1 MSLID
6 IYTKALDR
14 RDLSQKEITTLYN
27 DAPVS
32 ELLFVA
38 HELRKLHKKDEKK
51 VGWIIDRNVNITNV
65 CLAQCR
71 FCNFCR
77 TTKSDDTFI
86 TSLDEYKKKIDE
98 MYKIGGRQLLLQGGM
113 HPKLGLQFYVEL
125 FSSLKKMY
133 PDLKLHALSPTEV
146 VHISK
151 IEKITYSE
159 TLQELVNAGLDSL
172 PGAGAEILS
181 QRVRDIV
188 SPGKCSVEQWLDVM
202 REAHII
208 NLPTSATMMF
218 GFLETISERIEHL
231 LLLRD
236 LQAQKT
242 PNHYGFVTF
251 VPWPYKPTNTRLQ
264 KKYPDISEATA
275 IEYLRLLA
283 ISRIT
288 LNNISNI
295 QASWLTVGKEVAQLN
310 LFGGANDFGS
320 IMIEE
325 NVVSAAGADYSMDSD
340 EMLIAIKQAGFEPKL
355 RNQKYEFLD
364 NTQI

>member
-6 IYTKALDR
+6 IYTKALER
-14 RDLSQKEITTLYN
+14 ENLSQKEILSLYN
-27 DAPVS
+27 NAPIS

-38 HELRKLHKKDEKK
+38 HELRKIHKKDENK
-51 VGWIIDRNVNITNV
+51 VGWIIDRNVNITNI
-65 CLAQCR
+65 CIAQCK

-77 TTKSDDTFI
+77 TTKSEDAYI
-86 TSLDEYKKKIDE
+86 TSLEEYKNKIDE

-113 HPKLGLQFYVEL
+113 HPKLGLKFYVDL
-125 FSSLKKMY
+125 FSSLKKLY
-133 PDLKLHALSPTEV
+133 PDLKLHSLSPTEI

-151 IEKITYSE
+151 IENITYAE
-159 TLQELVNAGLDSL
+159 TLKELKKAGLDSL

-181 QRVRDIV
+181 QRVRNLV
-188 SPGKCSVEQWLDVM
+188 SPGKCTVEEWLDVM
-202 REAHII
+202 REAHLI

-218 GFLETISERIEHL
+218 GFLETICERVDHL

-236 LQAQKT
+236 LQAQKPT
-242 PNHYGFVTF
+242 DSCGFVTF

-264 KKYPDISEATA
+264 KKYPHINEATA
-275 IEYLRLLA
+275 MEYLRLLA
-283 ISRIT
+283 ISRIV
-288 LNNISNI
+288 LNNITNI

-364 NTQI
+364 NV